1 MKKNFV
7 TLLIPAYNM
16 ADYISRLL
24 DSILVQS
31 YPLIDVIII
40 NDGSSD
46 NTSAVIEGYEDK
58 FHERKIGLNLISQD
72 NVGVAETI
80 NRGLKLVD
88 GEYLAWPDS
97 DDWYSSPYSI
107 EKLVGAL
114 KESES
119 DIGIVR
125 CAYQRI
131 KEETF
136 ECFTISHPSHT
147 DKPSNIFDDAV
158 KGKDNFWFEP
168 GGWMVK
174 VEYLDQF
181 IPQREIYSSKYTYQ
195 NSQLLWPFLYYSK
208 CVSID
213 EPLFCYLIRKKS
225 YSRGFFSDYAKKK
238 QQQLELG
245 ITFHSVIRN
254 IAGMP
259 EMKKIEYLNFI
270 DEKRNFIMLRLAALY
285 SCNKDVQY
293 YYNICKSN
301 KLYFPNDCYN
311 KILYM
316 ASCIPYGLILINKM
330 RKIIKK

>member
-1 MKKNFV
+1 MKKGFV

-16 ADYISRLL
+16 EDYISRLL

-46 NTSAVIEGYEDK
+46 NTSAVIKSYEDK
-58 FHERKIGLNLISQD
+58 FCEKKIELTLISQE

-107 EKLVGAL
+107 EKLVDAL
-114 KESES
+114 KESEP
-119 DIGIVR
+119 DVGIAR

-131 KEETF
+131 KEDTF
-136 ECFTISHPSHT
+136 ECFTISHPSHS

-158 KGKDNFWFEP
+158 KGKDGFWFEP
-168 GGWMVK
+168 GGWMIK
-174 VEYLDQF
+174 VEFLDNY
-181 IPQREIYSSKYTYQ
+181 IPLREIYSSKYTYQ
-195 NSQLLWPFLYYSK
+195 NSQILWPFLYYSK

-213 EPLFCYLIRKKS
+213 EPLFCYLVRRKS
-225 YSRGFFSDYAKKK
+225 YSRDFFSTYTKKK

-245 ITFHSVIRN
+245 NTFHCVIRN
-254 IAGMP
+254 IIGMP
-259 EMKKIEYLNFI
+259 EKRRKEYLNYI
-270 DEKRNFIMLRLAALY
+270 DEKRNFIMLRLAALFN
-285 SCNKDVQY
+285 CKKDVQY

-301 KLYFPNDCYN
+301 HLYYPNNYIN
-311 KILYM
+311 SLLFV
-316 ASCIPYGLILINKM
+316 ASYIPYGLELINKT
-330 RKIIKK
+330 RKRFRK